1 MERTKKVSLK
11 KTVITVFA
19 LLAVIVMVSGEK
31 PGGESRENGFFASHN
46 DGRTLN
52 ALGIEQRLIATR
64 EDTGGYFDVLEGVWA
79 PEGVFGMH
87 THDYDEFYYIA
98 EGDIIVDYG
107 DRTVNASAGAF
118 FFFPKGQAHL
128 MKNPSTR
135 VPLKVIILF
144 APAFGD
150 GYGKIMDGL
159 EQLSTDDPDYGAQ
172 VGELM
177 ENTGKT
183 HSIH

>member
-1 MERTKKVSLK
+1 MERTKKGSLK
-11 KTVITVFA
+11 KTVITGLA

-31 PGGESRENGFFASHN
+31 PGRESRENGFFASQD

-52 ALGIEQRLIATR
+52 AIGIEQRLIATR
-64 EDTGGYFDVLEGVWA
+64 ADTGGYFDVLEGVWA

-107 DRTVNASAGAF
+107 DRTVNASVGSF

-128 MKNPSTR
+128 MKNPSST
-135 VPLKVIILF
+135 VPLKVIIFF

-150 GYGKIMDGL
+150 GYDKIMDGL
-159 EQLSTDDPDYGAQ
+159 EQMSTDDPDYGAK

-183 HSIH
+183 HVIQ